1 MIQIITRRGARQIAE
16 AGERA
21 EAIAL
26 GTEALDALP
35 EHLPQAVAPLAGAI
49 AKLTSKFRDLVIAA
63 RGISIKIA
71 IDTARLHRHA
81 ESVAAD
87 AERQQQEVAHVATA
101 TESVTQLSSTVAANA
116 TDMAATAA
124 RNLDAAES
132 ARADVADMEERIA
145 EIKAQMVRF
154 TAIVDD
160 LFTRTHAVDR
170 LGKLIRGIA
179 DQTNLLAL
187 NAAIEAARA
196 GEQGRGFAVV
206 ADEVRKLAEG
216 TGNATKEIEEQAS
229 AMISLV
235 GTTQAEN
242 KTIRVGIE
250 ASHEVVTRTSEQFS
264 RFIGDFKHLS
274 DVISS
279 VTDAVAN
286 LDTINHEVAGRIG
299 TIKER
304 SAQTSKAAAE
314 MSAGIHDLR
323 NNTESV
329 QDALAA
335 FRTGGTTFDG
345 LLLATR
351 GLMVAVTD
359 VLLAAEKRG
368 LNIWDRSHRLIPNS
382 NPPRYNT
389 SYDQAIDGQL
399 QKLYDDTLSGL
410 TGCMYALAVDDKG
423 YAPAHNSKFSNPPTG
438 NPAID
443 LGACRHKRIFDDLV
457 GRKLAA
463 NKRPFLFQ
471 TYVRDTGEVINDLS
485 VPILIDGR
493 HWGAVRVGFDSMH
506 LVD

>member
-179 DQTNLLAL
+179 DQIHQHLGKMNRRAS
-187 NAAIEAARA
+187 EA
-196 GEQGRGFAVV
+196 QKFRGQMGLKMNF
-206 ADEVRKLAEG
+206 G
-216 TGNATKEIEEQAS
+216 
-229 AMISLV
+229 MISFDC
-235 GTTQAEN
+235 
-242 KTIRVGIE
+242 IE
-250 ASHEVVTRTSEQFS
+250 LR
-264 RFIGDFKHLS
+264 
-274 DVISS
+274 
-279 VTDAVAN
+279 
-286 LDTINHEVAGRIG
+286 
-299 TIKER
+299 R
-304 SAQTSKAAAE
+304 S
-314 MSAGIHDLR
+314 
-323 NNTESV
+323 
-329 QDALAA
+329 
-335 FRTGGTTFDG
+335 
-345 LLLATR
+345 
-351 GLMVAVTD
+351 
-359 VLLAAEKRG
+359 
-368 LNIWDRSHRLIPNS
+368 
-382 NPPRYNT
+382 
-389 SYDQAIDGQL
+389 
-399 QKLYDDTLSGL
+399 
-410 TGCMYALAVDDKG
+410 
-423 YAPAHNSKFSNPPTG
+423 
-438 NPAID
+438 
-443 LGACRHKRIFDDLV
+443 
-457 GRKLAA
+457 
-463 NKRPFLFQ
+463 
-471 TYVRDTGEVINDLS
+471 EVIRNGGVQVENLVYQHTS
-485 VPILIDGR
+485 ASKREQILN
-493 HWGAVRVGFDSMH
+493 H
-506 LVD
+506 